1 VSTPAPGAGPSS
13 QGSPAAP
20 VRLTL
25 ATAWRAAA
33 TGFCFAAFG
42 LGQLLLAA
50 TLFPLL
56 VLLVRNERE
65 RIRLGRQIVNRAFR
79 LFVSLMSLMGVL
91 RYRVRGRER
100 LNQPG
105 TLIIANHPS
114 LIDVVFLISFVPEAD
129 CVVKAS
135 LFTNPFTRYALLA
148 AGYIPSH
155 RDPEQVLSACRAS
168 LRAGGILIVF
178 PEGTRS
184 EPGQPLCFKRGAAN
198 LAVRLGC
205 DIVPV
210 VIRVG
215 EHNLGKRCR
224 WWRVP
229 ARRMPYDFE
238 VKERLDVAPW
248 RKAGQEPAI
257 AARELT
263 AFLTDYFGREV
274 RTPCPSWL
282 PRLNN

>member
-1 VSTPAPGAGPSS
+1 MPGSGSSSDALPVLPVRITPA
-13 QGSPAAP
+13 
-20 VRLTL
+20 TI
-25 ATAWRAAA
+25 WRAAA
-33 TGFCFAAFG
+33 TGFCFVVFG
-42 LGQLLLAA
+42 LVQLLLAV

-56 VLLVRNERE
+56 VLLVRDKKR
-65 RIRLGRQIVNRAFR
+65 RIRRGRQIVNRAFR
-79 LFVSLMSLMGVL
+79 AFVWLMRVVGVL
-91 RYRVRGRER
+91 EYRVRGRER

-105 TLIIANHPS
+105 TLILANHPS

-135 LFTNPFTRYALLA
+135 LFLNPFTRFALLA
-148 AGYIPSH
+148 AGYIPSR
-155 RDPEQVLSACRAS
+155 RDPEQVLSACRSS

-184 EPGQPLCFKRGAAN
+184 EPGAPLLFKRGAAN

-205 DIVPV
+205 DMVPV

-215 EHNLGKRCR
+215 AHNLGKRCH

-229 ARRMPYDFE
+229 ARKMPFDFE
-238 VKERLDVAPW
+238 VKERLPVAPW
-248 RKAGQEPAI
+248 QKAGQEPAI

-263 AFLTDYFGREV
+263 AYLTDYFGREV
-274 RTPCPSWL
+274 RTPCPSWI
-282 PRLNN
+282 PR

>member
-1 VSTPAPGAGPSS
+1 VTARAPRVGSSSEAPAFP
-13 QGSPAAP
+13 PAK
-20 VRLTL
+20 LTL
-25 ATAWRAAA
+25 ATLWRAGA
-33 TGFCFAAFG
+33 TGFCFLVFG
-42 LGQLLLAA
+42 LGQLLLAV

-56 VLLVRNERE
+56 VLVVRRE
-65 RIRLGRQIVNRAFR
+65 QQRIRLGRQIVNRAFR
-79 LFVSLMSLMGVL
+79 AFVLLMRWLGVL
-91 RYRVRGRER
+91 EYRVRGRER

-105 TLIIANHPS
+105 TLILANHPS

-135 LFTNPFTRYALLA
+135 LFVNPFTRYALLA

-168 LRAGGILIVF
+168 LQAGGILIVF

-184 EPGQPLCFKRGAAN
+184 EPGAPLLLKRGAAN

-205 DIVPV
+205 DMVPV

-215 EHNLGKRCR
+215 DHNLGKRCR

-229 ARRMPYDFE
+229 ARKMAYDFE
-238 VKERLDVAPW
+238 VKERLPVAPW
-248 RKAGQEPAI
+248 RRTGRGPAI

-263 AFLTDYFGREV
+263 AFLTDYFGQEV

-282 PRLNN
+282 PR

>member
-1 VSTPAPGAGPSS
+1 VP
-13 QGSPAAP
+13 P
-20 VRLTL
+20 VRITL
-25 ATAWRAAA
+25 ATSWRACA
-33 TGFCFAAFG
+33 TGFCFVVFG

-56 VLLVRNERE
+56 VLLVRDERQ

-79 LFVSLMSLMGVL
+79 AFILLMAVLGVL

-105 TLIIANHPS
+105 TLILANHPS

-129 CVVKAS
+129 CVVRAS
-135 LFTNPFTRYALLA
+135 LFRNPFTRYALLA
-148 AGYIPSH
+148 AGYISSH
-155 RDPEQVLSACRAS
+155 QDPEQVLSACRAS
-168 LRAGGILIVF
+168 LQAGGILIVF

-184 EPGQPLCFKRGAAN
+184 EPGEALCFKRGAAN
-198 LAVRLGC
+198 LAIRLGC
-205 DIVPV
+205 DMVPV

-215 EHNLGKRCR
+215 DHNLGKRSR

-238 VKERLDVAPW
+238 VKERLHVAPW
-248 RKAGQEPAI
+248 RKPGQEPAI

-282 PRLNN
+282 PR

>member
-1 VSTPAPGAGPSS
+1 MRAPGAGSS
-13 QGSPAAP
+13 LDASAVLP
-20 VRLTL
+20 VRITPETL
-25 ATAWRAAA
+25 WRAGA
-33 TGFCFAAFG
+33 TGFCFMVFG
-42 LGQLLLAA
+42 VVQLLLAV

-56 VLLVRNERE
+56 VLLVHDQKR
-65 RIRLGRQIVNRAFR
+65 RIGLGRQIVNRAFR
-79 LFVSLMSLMGVL
+79 AFVSLMSALGVL
-91 RYRVRGRER
+91 KYRVRGRER

-105 TLIIANHPS
+105 TLILANHPS

-135 LFTNPFTRYALLA
+135 LFLNPFTRYALLA
-148 AGYIPSH
+148 AGYIPSR

-168 LRAGGILIVF
+168 LQAGGILIVF

-184 EPGQPLCFKRGAAN
+184 EPGAPLLFKRGAAN

-215 EHNLGKRCR
+215 DHNLGKRSH

-229 ARRMPYDFE
+229 ARKMPFDFE
-238 VKERLDVAPW
+238 VKERLSVAPW
-248 RKAGQEPAI
+248 QRAGREPAI

-263 AFLTDYFGREV
+263 AYLTDYFGREV

-282 PRLNN
+282 PRSNN